1 MSSFDALAKDWDKN
15 ARRVAVAK
23 NIADHIKK
31 CVGKNLKILD
41 FGCGTGLLSYN
52 LTDIAIKI
60 VGIDNSQKMVEE
72 FNKKSPNLQKI
83 RAYTS
88 FEKIDERFDL
98 VVSSMTLHHIKDI
111 ANLIK
116 QLTNYL
122 APGAKVCIADLCKE
136 DGSFHDRGNEGV
148 YHFGFEPKELIE
160 LFASFGFRLLC
171 HKQPFVIKKQKAY
184 PLFLLCFTY
193 HILPSKQLDR

>member
-1 MSSFDALAKDWDKN
+1 M
-15 ARRVAVAK
+15 AVAK

-52 LTDIAIKI
+52 LTDVAQKI
-60 VGIDNSQKMVEE
+60 VGIDSSPKMVEE
-72 FNKKSPNLQKI
+72 FNKKSPNLAKI
-83 RAYTS
+83 RAFDS
-88 FEKIDERFDL
+88 LKKIDERFDL
-98 VVSSMTLHHIKDI
+98 IVSSMTLHHIKDI
-111 ANLIK
+111 TKLIK

-122 APGAKVCIADLCKE
+122 APEAKVCIADLYKE

-160 LFASFGFRLLC
+160 LFENYGFKLLC
-171 HKQPFVIKKQKAY
+171 HKTPFVIKKQKNY
-184 PLFLLCFTY
+184 PLFLLCFIHAHRQY
-193 HILPSKQLDR
+193 LIR